1 MYTHKSYGRQA
12 EVAALY
18 AMFEA
23 GRNVKM
29 PGPRR
34 LGKTFVLDRLVD
46 AAPKQN
52 WVAVKV
58 ELAGH
63 CMQQDCFTTN
73 LFSNDVVVK
82 IDIVA

>member
-46 AAPKQN
+46 AAPEIGRAH
-52 WVAVKV
+52 V
-58 ELAGH
+58 
-63 CMQQDCFTTN
+63 
-73 LFSNDVVVK
+73 
-82 IDIVA
+82 